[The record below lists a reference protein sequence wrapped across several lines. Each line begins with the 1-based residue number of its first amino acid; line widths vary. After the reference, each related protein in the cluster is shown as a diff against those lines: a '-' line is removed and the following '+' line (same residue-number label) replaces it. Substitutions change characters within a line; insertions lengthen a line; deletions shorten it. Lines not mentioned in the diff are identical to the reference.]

1 MSERKDKKKV
11 VGEPM
16 TDEQIQAFLA
26 GVPEQ
31 GENPDFHDLLRAYRS
46 LREDD
51 FERFLAMFV
60 SAGRDLNAPGLDG
73 RSLLETLSEHRKS
86 DGYAQALRSAGAT
99 S

>member
-16 TDEQIQAFLA
+16 TEDQIRVFLS
-26 GVPEQ
+26 GMPEQ

-51 FERFLAMFV
+51 FAQFLTMFCA
-60 SAGRDLNAPGLDG
+60 AGRDLNARGLTG
-73 RSLLETLSEHRKS
+73 KTLLETVSDHRKS
-86 DGYAQALRSAGAT
+86 GGYAQALRQAGAQ
-99 S
+99 